1 MSSKRMNPIAM
12 LLLIIVAHAVF
23 FWSAIR
29 RWQLL
34 RIGRFTNRF
43 DRIPERIAAVI
54 RYAFAQEKMNYYQP
68 AGWAHKLIF
77 IGFIVLLLRT
87 LLLWGRGIDPA
98 WNLFILG
105 PNQAV
110 GKVYEFAKDCVAIM
124 VLVGV
129 SVFVYYRVVRPQK
142 RMTLT
147 WEGLLILGIIG
158 TMMISD
164 ILYDASTLS
173 LLDRHHDLC
182 GPGAAAQPGNLCAR
196 IGTIVA
202 PFGSP
207 AEVHTPGFSPFPS
220 PAGSGVAQLL
230 KKMKLSPST
239 L

>member
-87 LLLWGRGIDPA
+87 LVLWGRGIDPS
-98 WNLFILG
+98 WNFFILG
-105 PNQAV
+105 PHQAV
-110 GKVYEFAKDCVAIM
+110 GKVYEFAKDCVALL
-124 VLVGV
+124 VLTGV
-129 SVFVYYRVVRPQK
+129 SVFVYYRVVKPQK
-142 RMTLT
+142 RMTLR
-147 WEGLLILGIIG
+147 WEGLLIRGCIG
-158 TMMISD
+158 TMMMDD
-164 ILYDASTLS
+164 ILYGAPTLT
-173 LLDRHHDLC
+173 LLEKHHDIC
-182 GPGAAAQPGNLCAR
+182 GTRAAPPSVNLCAR
-196 IGTIVA
+196 IGTLTA

-207 AEVHTPGFSPFPS
+207 SEVHGPGFPPS
-220 PAGSGVAQLL
+220 P
-230 KKMKLSPST
+230 SP
-239 L
+239 